1 MKKSVCLLACCIY
14 LFSCKNQPASTTKI
28 NSADSTEASDTSFFP
43 VTDYIGGQI
52 KMIDSL
58 KPPLTKTSSI
68 NNKTENAAVT
78 DNEFHAL
85 AKNFLSPNIS
95 DPSIKHFYKQT
106 NIADQSIP
114 SVTLIYTTT
123 DTSLPIQKINVFI
136 KPSPVL
142 NDKVSSLFIE
152 KAFTQ
157 NDTFFNQKL
166 YWKSDKN
173 FQITTEKTFKGKTF
187 PTEQVKII
195 WDPTK

>member
-1 MKKSVCLLACCIY
+1 MKKFVCLLALCIY
-14 LFSCKNQPASTTKI
+14 LFSCKNQPAATT
-28 NSADSTEASDTSFFP
+28 NNNAADSTQADTSFFP

-58 KPPLTKTSSI
+58 KPPLTKTTTI
-68 NNKTENAAVT
+68 NNKTENTSVT
-78 DNEFHAL
+78 DNELHAL

-114 SVTLIYTTT
+114 SVTLIYTTA

-173 FQITTEKTFKGKTF
+173 FQITTEKTFKGKTL
-187 PTEQVKII
+187 PAEQVKII
-195 WDPTK
+195 WDPTE